1 MQSSSLRP
9 IRIGTRG
16 SPLALAQAHAVR
28 DALAA
33 AANVP
38 ADHHAIVVVSTVGD
52 RVLDRPLAEIGG
64 KGLFTREI
72 EDGLRNGSLDVAVH
86 SAKDMETATPGDLAI
101 AGYLPREDARDV
113 LVSRDGSSL
122 DDLPRG
128 AVVGTASLRRAALL
142 LRLRPDLTITT
153 LRGNVQTRLGKLAA
167 GGVDATLL
175 ALAGLKRLGLEHVA
189 TEILATDR
197 MLPAVGQGAIA
208 LEIRAGDG
216 ETAARLAPILCRRTG
231 AAVAAERAYLAEL
244 DGSCR
249 TPIAGHAE
257 IVGGRLLFRGMVL
270 KPDGSAWRDVS
281 GDGDPAQAA
290 AIGAKAGQDMRQT
303 LPPDFL
309 PGGPAAA

>member
-1 MQSSSLRP
+1 MAVFKL
-9 IRIGTRG
+9 GTRG
-16 SPLALAQAHAVR
+16 SPLALTQAEMVR

-33 AANVP
+33 AHKRP
-38 ADHHAIVVVSTVGD
+38 ATDFEIVVIRTTGD
-52 RVLDRPLAEIGG
+52 KVQDRPLAEIGG
-64 KGLFTREI
+64 KGLFTHEI

-86 SAKDMETATPGDLAI
+86 SAKDMETATPADLAI
-101 AGYLPREDARDV
+101 AGFLPREDARDV
-113 LVSRDGSSL
+113 LVSRDGVAL

-167 GGVDATLL
+167 GSVDATLL

-208 LEIRAGDG
+208 LEIRAADA
-216 ETAARLAPILCRRTG
+216 EMAARLAPILCPRTG
-231 AAVAAERAYLAEL
+231 AAVAAERAFLAEL

-257 IVGGRLLFRGMVL
+257 IVGGRLLFHGMVL
-270 KPDGSAWRDVS
+270 KPDGSAWQAVS
-281 GDGDPAQAA
+281 EEGDPALAA
-290 AIGAKAGQDMRQT
+290 VIGAKAGRELRAT

-309 PGGPAAA
+309 PAGPSAA